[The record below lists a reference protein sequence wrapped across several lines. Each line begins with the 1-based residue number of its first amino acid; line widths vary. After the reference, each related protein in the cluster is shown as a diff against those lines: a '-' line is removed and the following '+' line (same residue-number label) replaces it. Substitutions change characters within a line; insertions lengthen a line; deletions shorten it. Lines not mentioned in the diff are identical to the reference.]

1 MANIA
6 IAKLSKSI
14 RFDSSK
20 WSPIGG
26 DNEAPYFIYA
36 LAKMYPNDTFWI
48 IGKSDYSKVFPNG
61 LLPNI
66 KDAWSSEYWENG
78 DNPTALVNNKNYD
91 DYPEDYEKFYRY
103 VNTLFDKLN
112 VNIDFAFMLYGMF
125 FSCSLFNVVLR
136 GDGKGYT
143 KTLENATKYMSF
155 LTYWLNTYKGEYAS
169 IITDP
174 RQYRVFPRDLVHWPT
189 INLSQ
194 IDCDK
199 MKFSSK
205 SSQYWPKGNLI
216 TNPQIYHKN
225 VYSGV
230 ETINL
235 LSRVPYNE
243 FPEKHG
249 FNMILNQG
257 YPGTEKREPPRFT
270 ELKQWILSDSSFDCS
285 IYGKWDDNII
295 NSDKRFK
302 GPLAPTELGS
312 VLETTK
318 YTLCIPIAPG
328 WVTSKFVEMAH
339 YGVMPFVT
347 NTYGSKSSQLYIPDV
362 LKVKS
367 SKELKQRIDLFE
379 KNPNEYNI
387 VMRYL
392 RKQLDS
398 MYNGSYAIKNITK
411 QVAEHTSF
419 KFEEPIVLDEPI
431 SVLYKK
437 DAEQVIQCVKATTAV
452 NKKEESHIS
461 NSMIDEFNDL
471 F

>member
-14 RFDSSK
+14 RFDSTK

-26 DNEAPYFIYA
+26 DNEAPFLVYA
-36 LAKMYPNDTFWI
+36 LAKAFPEDTFWI

-66 KDAWSSEYWENG
+66 KDIWSSEYWDG
-78 DNPTALVNNKNYD
+78 YNPTNLVRNKTYD
-91 DYPEDYEKFYRY
+91 DYPENYETFYKY
-103 VNTLFDKLN
+103 INTAFKKLG

-136 GDGKGYT
+136 GDGNGYT
-143 KTLENATKYMSF
+143 KTLENATQYMSF
-155 LTYWLNTYKGEYAS
+155 LTYWLNTYEGNYAS

-174 RQYRVFPRDLVHWPT
+174 RQYRVFPRDLVHWPS

-194 IDCDK
+194 IDKD

-216 TNPQIYHKN
+216 TNPQVYHKN

-230 ETINL
+230 ETLNL
-235 LSRVPYNE
+235 LSRVPYDE

-257 YPGTEKREPPRFT
+257 YPGDNKHEPPRYT
-270 ELKQWILSDSSFDCS
+270 LLKQWVLSDKDFMCS
-285 IYGKWDDNII
+285 IYGKWDDKILE
-295 NSDKRFK
+295 SDKRFK
-302 GPLAPTELGS
+302 GPISPVDLGT

-347 NTYGSKSSQLYIPDV
+347 DTYGSESSQTYIPDV
-362 LKVKS
+362 LRVKTRE
-367 SKELKQRIDLFE
+367 ELKQRIELFE
-379 KNPNEYNI
+379 QNPDAYKKVMDYLKTILKNMYTGEYALTNI
-387 VMRYL
+387 CDNISKYTNFAFGAPVKLDKPIALLYKEDEENA
-392 RKQLDS
+392 RKQAINNKS
-398 MYNGSYAIKNITK
+398 MVS
-411 QVAEHTSF
+411 E
-419 KFEEPIVLDEPI
+419 
-431 SVLYKK
+431 
-437 DAEQVIQCVKATTAV
+437 
-452 NKKEESHIS
+452 
-461 NSMIDEFNDL
+461 IDEL